1 MSEVP
6 GAVIFDLDGTVVDT
20 PDVISTTMSAVLSR
34 SGVAVRPQD
43 VRPTIGK
50 PLLASIAY
58 LLGLPA
64 GDGRVA
70 AAAAAYRERFD
81 AQMTE
86 RGSDLLFPGV
96 TAGLE
101 TLRGH
106 GIALAIATSKVLAV
120 ARLVLGET
128 GIAGLFDVVVGH
140 DDVPDGKPAPD
151 MALLA
156 ARRLGVAPARCVV
169 VGDAVG
175 DVLMGVAAGMPVL
188 GVSYGIGAADELL
201 AAGAGRIAGDFPAV
215 VREVL
220 ARAGA

>member
-1 MSEVP
+1 
-6 GAVIFDLDGTVVDT
+6 VIFDLDGTVVDT